1 MVARHN
7 KVFTMRSAVNLCRLR
22 HETAQHAGR
31 EHPQLTTVATAYWLL
46 QMNNQ
51 ALIDRMDTKIQ
62 LTYAYGRPD
71 LLESLK
77 CNMHEY
83 NLEGTL
89 RTGC

>member
-31 EHPQLTTVATAYWLL
+31 EHPQLTAVTDE
-46 QMNNQ
+46 QSGS
-51 ALIDRMDTKIQ
+51 DRSDGRDTKTQ
-62 LTYAYGRPD
+62 LTYAHGRPD
-71 LLESLK
+71 LPESLK